1 MNKIKHTCLGQK
13 TGMDMCV
20 CVCACVCL
28 LITILGKEIEI
39 QVGHNVKTIGMNK
52 ETY

>member
-1 MNKIKHTCLGQK
+1 MNKRKHTCLGQK

-20 CVCACVCL
+20 CVCL

-39 QVGHNVKTIGMNK
+39 KVGHNLKTICMNK
-52 ETY
+52 ET